1 MNNSLNNKD
10 VQQTVVVK
18 YGGAAMQTE
27 SLSAEVMA
35 DAVQLSKSGVRLVI
49 VHGGGPDLS
58 ALQKR
63 LGMETRFVDGLR
75 YTDEETVEAALMS
88 LAGKV
93 NKSLVRQIQAGGGM
107 AVGISGID
115 GGILN
120 CEKKTEPDLG
130 FVGEVLSVDPSL
142 LETLLG
148 AGFIPVISTLGIG
161 QDGQIYNVNAD
172 TAAGKI
178 AASLGAD
185 RFVVLSD
192 IPGVLRE
199 KEDASTV
206 IPVIETGEIEGLI
219 SSGVVAGGMIPKLR
233 SAADVVASGV
243 GEVLIAD
250 GRGHH
255 ALSHAVSAD
264 EGFGT
269 IIRK

>member
-1 MNNSLNNKD
+1 MNDSLNNNNGHP
-10 VQQTVVVK
+10 TIVVK

-35 DAVQLSKSGVRLVI
+35 DAVELTNAGIRLVI

-75 YTDEETVEAALMS
+75 YTDEDTVEAALMS
-88 LAGKV
+88 LAGKI
-93 NKSLVRQIQAGGGM
+93 NKGLVRQIQTGGGK

-115 GGILN
+115 GGILI
-120 CEKKTEPDLG
+120 CEKKKDPDLG
-130 FVGEVLSVDPSL
+130 FVGEVVRVAPALI
-142 LETLLG
+142 ETMLDS
-148 AGFIPVISTLGIG
+148 GFLPVVSTLGIG
-161 QDGQIYNVNAD
+161 EDGQLYNVNAD

-178 AASLGAD
+178 AAALGAD
-185 RFVVLSD
+185 KFVLLSD

-199 KEDASTV
+199 KDDDSTV
-206 IPVIETGEIEGLI
+206 IPVIETGDIEGLI
-219 SSGVVAGGMIPKLR
+219 ISGVVAGGMIPKIR
-233 SAADVVASGV
+233 SAADVVACGV
-243 GEVLIAD
+243 KEVLIAD

-255 ALSHAVSAD
+255 SLMSAVSAAVD
-264 EGFGT
+264 SGT